1 MYYACFGSML
11 KDRIIE
17 HFHSRS
23 QHLCIYATKKIV
35 CIRKEFNSP
44 RAGLEHQHGCRFIV
58 SGHHA
63 FVTSCENTL
72 YLNYMRFFFS
82 TRVEVGLKN
91 LERDTLSINL
101 IQISNPDPNA

>member
-11 KDRIIE
+11 KERSIE

-23 QHLCIYATKKIV
+23 QHLCKSLLQQKKIAS
-35 CIRKEFNSP
+35 IRREFNSH

-58 SGHHA
+58 SGHQA

-82 TRVEVGLKN
+82 TRGEVGLKN
-91 LERDTLSINL
+91 LERDTL
-101 IQISNPDPNA
+101 